1 MLVLSTRAPP
11 SRDGRSPE
19 NAAKTSIPFAISSG
33 SKLVARSMIDSDS
46 LEKVSPVLHSQVR

>member
-19 NAAKTSIPFAISSG
+19 NAAKTSIPLVSSSG
-33 SKLVARSMIDSDS
+33 SNVVVRSMIDSDS
-46 LEKVSPVLHSQVR
+46 LADVSPVLHS